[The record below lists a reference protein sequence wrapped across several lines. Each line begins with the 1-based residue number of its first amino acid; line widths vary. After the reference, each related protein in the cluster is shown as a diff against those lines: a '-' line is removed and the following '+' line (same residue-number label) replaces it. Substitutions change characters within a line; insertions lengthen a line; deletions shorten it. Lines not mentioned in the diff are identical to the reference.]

1 LPGQCEQAEPGPA
14 SQRKRPADQCDYK
27 IRRRVQR
34 IKRDANFL
42 NKPRYQPLL
51 HIYAGLVIKY
61 ETLLANIT
69 EKYGDNLVDELGRAV
84 PALDTL

>member
-1 LPGQCEQAEPGPA
+1 MSETATELAPA
-14 SQRKRPADQCDYK
+14 QPRKLSRAAIKRDYK

-51 HIYAGLVIKY
+51 RIYAGLVIKY
-61 ETLLANIT
+61 ETLLANIS
-69 EKYGDNLVDELGRAV
+69 EKYGDNLEVRRQ
-84 PALDTL
+84 P